1 MRYIPHTGDDVREM
15 LETIGVS
22 SEDALFESIPP
33 ALRAK
38 APLDLPPALDERAL
52 LQHLTALAGKNAGQD
67 VRVFMGGGAYN
78 HYIPS
83 AINELIHRTEFY
95 TAYTPYQPELAQG
108 TLQAM
113 FEYQSM
119 ICRLLGTEVS
129 NASMYDGSTAFT
141 EAWFMA
147 VRQQK
152 NKRRKL
158 VAAGALHPEY
168 LEVLRTYLLDCGLC
182 LVTVPAGP
190 DGRVDPAA
198 LAKVLDDDT
207 AALAFQSPNFFGVL
221 EDVPTLCKAAA
232 DRGALSVACFT
243 EALAFGLI
251 EPPGRQGADI
261 VVGEGQSLGISM
273 SYGGP
278 GLGIMA
284 CRKDLVRNIPGRLV
298 GETVDRHGTRGFCI
312 TLATREQHIRREK
325 ATSNICTNQGLCALT
340 AAMYLTLLGPEGLA
354 QVARANHANAAY
366 LRSEVL
372 KVPGVK
378 ATHGSSPFF
387 NEFVVTLPTEAEPLV
402 QRLADQK
409 IAAGIPLSRY
419 YAELKHELLL
429 TATELTT
436 AKDIQALVTA
446 LKNS

>member
-1 MRYIPHTGDDVREM
+1 MRYIPHTGEDVREM
-15 LETIGVS
+15 LDTIGVT
-22 SEDALFESIPP
+22 SEDALFESIPER
-33 ALRAK
+33 LRIK
-38 APLDLPPALDERAL
+38 TPLDLPPALDERAL
-52 LQHLTALAGKNAGQD
+52 LAHLTDLAAKNAGSD
-67 VRVFMGGGAYN
+67 VRAFTGGGAYR

-129 NASMYDGSTAFT
+129 NASLYDGSTAFT

-147 VRQQK
+147 VRSAK
-152 NKRRKL
+152 GKRRKM
-158 VAAGALHPEY
+158 VAAGAIHPEY
-168 LEVLRTYLLDCGLC
+168 LEVLRTYILDCGLC

-190 DGRVDPAA
+190 DGRVDPVA
-198 LAKVLDDDT
+198 LDKALDDET
-207 AALAFQSPNFFGVL
+207 AALAFQSPNFFGVV
-221 EDVPTLCKAAA
+221 EDVPALCKLASE
-232 DRGALSVACFT
+232 RGALSVATFT
-243 EALAFGLI
+243 EALAFGLL

-261 VVGEGQSLGISM
+261 VVGEGQSLGISV

-278 GLGIMA
+278 GLGIMN

-325 ATSNICTNQGLCALT
+325 ATSNICTNQGLCALM
-340 AAMYLTLLGPEGLA
+340 AAIYMTLMGPQGLGK
-354 QVARANHANAAY
+354 VAAANHANASY

-372 KVPGVK
+372 KVPGIK
-378 ATHGSSPFF
+378 ATHGDSPFF
-387 NEFVVTLPTEAEPLV
+387 NEFVVTLPGEAEALV

-409 IAAGIPLSRY
+409 IAAGIPVSRY
-419 YAELKHELLL
+419 YPELKQQLLL

-436 AKDIQALVTA
+436 ADDIAALVSA